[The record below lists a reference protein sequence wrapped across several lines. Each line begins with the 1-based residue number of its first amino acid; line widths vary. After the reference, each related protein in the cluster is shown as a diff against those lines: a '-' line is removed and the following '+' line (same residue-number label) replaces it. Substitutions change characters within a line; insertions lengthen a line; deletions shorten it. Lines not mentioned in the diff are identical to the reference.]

1 MDNRGLDTKQMEKY
15 AEPIEELFD
24 NYRNPFL
31 PPDQNEY
38 AQKNGINLSG
48 INFSGINFSGINF
61 SGINFSGIN
70 LKGVQLDHNVNGLL
84 EKPVNLPNNGKNG
97 REIV

>member
-1 MDNRGLDTKQMEKY
+1 MKTGIEMEKRGITTKY
-15 AEPIEELFD
+15 LNSNESEKEPSFWDKMLDDID

-38 AQKNGINLSG
+38 AQKNGINL
-48 INFSGINFSGINF
+48 

-84 EKPVNLPNNGKNG
+84 EKPVNLPNNGKNVI
-97 REIV
+97 EIG